1 MYIHEEFPG
10 FLLPET
16 EQLIKACFFNPK
28 RKQYNTEYVNE
39 RITAFFSLAA
49 QLWSKSAKIA
59 LLIIVVLIVGNIH
72 HFPQLNKYNTISSKH
87 DAVL

>member
-16 EQLIKACFFNPK
+16 EQLIKACFFLPK

-39 RITAFFSLAA
+39 RITKFFSLEA
-49 QLWSKSAKIA
+49 QYAVFIA
-59 LLIIVVLIVGNIH
+59 
-72 HFPQLNKYNTISSKH
+72 QEC
-87 DAVL
+87 